1 MCRICHKDEV
11 TRLRFGNEQDKNARF
26 IELSDCGHVVEV
38 KAMDFWMDEDSGSDD
53 IRLKQCPICQ
63 TPIRISYRY
72 ADIVKEKLADI
83 EKVKARM
90 NLEEENYQQL
100 TKKLKTVAFSLKRK
114 YPDISR
120 QRKSLLERK
129 HNDEQMFSSSS
140 YDILMGWLQQRK
152 TMAELSTIKNQ
163 MKILIQIY
171 KIRERM
177 KLDLLKKTPYGVLTP
192 PSASH
197 SDDVFLQAAR
207 DIDEALDHLE
217 EDLMKFQVSYQ
228 KLVDIRDELVCVS
241 FSLNIRVIQCKIEE
255 GSITV
260 ASDQEIWLKTLGRKL
275 EAGQKLGKET
285 YDHIEDTINE
295 IREEC
300 GLESLPAEERI
311 KIFRPMNFYQGLWH
325 KCPNGHPSNVEGEC
339 PECGAAVGDKSDTCS
354 RKSGMSSANCYLGR
368 RSVTGVIS
376 LSVFK
381 NLLITRHTPTFI

>member
-1 MCRICHKDEV
+1 M
-11 TRLRFGNEQDKNARF
+11 DK
-26 IELSDCGHVVEV
+26 
-38 KAMDFWMDEDSGSDD
+38 DSGSDD
-53 IRLKQCPICQ
+53 IKLKQCPICQ

-72 ADIVKEKLADI
+72 ADIVKEKLASI
-83 EKVKARM
+83 EKIKARM

-171 KIRERM
+171 RIRERM
-177 KLDLLKKTPYGVLTP
+177 KLDLLKKTRYGVLTP

-197 SDDVFLQAAR
+197 SDDMFLQAAR

-228 KLVDIRDELVCVS
+228 MLVDIRDELVCVS

-260 ASDQEIWLKTLGRKL
+260 ASDQEKWLKTLGRKL
-275 EAGQKLGKET
+275 DAGQKLGKEA

-339 PECGAAVGDKSDTCS
+339 PECGAAVGDRSDTLAQGNQV
-354 RKSGMSSANCYLGR
+354 RPVQIVTWVEGALL
-368 RSVTGVIS
+368 RSYFC
-376 LSVFK
+376 LF
-381 NLLITRHTPTFI
+381 LRLY